1 MVDMHHYI
9 AVYDKILPGRAG
21 TGLVLS
27 ILRGLLELK
36 HLRERLFDDI
46 SASLNAS
53 LQCCHPENFFGLV
66 FFPASQ
72 DAILKARTSLS
83 KSHAMGT

>member
-66 FFPASQ
+66 FFSCQPGCE
-72 DAILKARTSLS
+72 ARTSLS